1 MQEKIRIEKSSGI
14 FSNTT
19 GDLAAGLVVFLIALP
34 LCLGIA
40 LASGAPL
47 YSGIIAGV
55 VGGIVIGAVSK
66 SNLSVSGP
74 AAGLTAIV
82 LSAINE
88 LGGAF
93 DVFLCAVVIAGAIQ
107 IGLGFLKAGN
117 IGNYIPSNVIQGM
130 LAAIG
135 VIIILKQVPHAIGF
149 DKDYEGNFSFFDPTG
164 SNTFYAIYQAL
175 NFFSIGA
182 ALIAIISIA
191 ILLTWEKVKPLK
203 KLIFLPGPLVVVV
216 VSIVLNE
223 IFLRT
228 GSAFTVE
235 QEHLVTLPVANNIGE
250 FFGQFVFP
258 NFSGFAN
265 PQVWIIGATIGIVA
279 SIETLLS
286 VEAVD
291 RLDPLKRHTPRS
303 HELTAQGVGNLV
315 SGLLGGLPATS
326 VIIRSSANV
335 SANARTKLSTIAHGV
350 LLLLCAA
357 LIPFLLNKIPLAA
370 LAAILILTGYKLAK
384 PAVFM
389 RMWKNGWYQFTPFI
403 VTIVAIVF
411 TDLLIGVALGLGVS
425 IFFLLR
431 ENTSIPYFYRRNEY
445 QEGEIIHIHLAQEVS
460 FLNKAA
466 ILKTLENLPNDSYV
480 ILDAVETAYLDHD
493 VCEIIQEFKDI
504 KAAEKGIRLETV
516 GFDDQYNIPNTL
528 QKDSAYVQQIENGK
542 SVFVYSPKKSHED
555 LIEDLINDQEVS
567 KV

>member
-1 MQEKIRIEKSSGI
+1 MMTEIKKESGI
-14 FSNTT
+14 WSNFG

-34 LCLGIA
+34 LCLGVA

-47 YSGIIAGV
+47 YSGIIAGI
-55 VGGIVIGAVSK
+55 VGGIVIGSLSK

-82 LSAINE
+82 LTAITD
-88 LGGAF
+88 LGAF
-93 DVFLCAVVIAGAIQ
+93 NLFLCAVVIAGAIQ
-107 IGLGFLKAGN
+107 IGLGFLKAGT
-117 IGNYIPSNVIQGM
+117 IGNYIPSNVIEGM

-135 VIIILKQVPHAIGF
+135 IIIILKQLPHAIGF
-149 DKDYEGNFSFFDPTG
+149 DKDYEGDFSFIDPSG
-164 SNTFYAIYQAL
+164 ENTFSAIYQAV

-182 ALIAIISIA
+182 TLITIVSIA

-203 KLIFLPGPLVVVV
+203 KLLFLPGPLVVVI

-223 IFLRT
+223 VFIRT
-228 GSAFTVE
+228 NAIFTVQ
-235 QEHLVTLPVANNIGE
+235 QEHLVTLPVASSIGD

-265 PQVWIIGATIGIVA
+265 SQVWIIGVTIAIVA

-291 RLDPLKRHTPRS
+291 RLDPLKRYTPRS
-303 HELTAQGVGNLV
+303 HELKAQGVGNV
-315 SGLLGGLPATS
+315 ISGLLGGLPATS

-335 SANARTKLSTIAHGV
+335 GANARTKLSTIAHGV

-384 PAVFM
+384 PAVFQK
-389 RMWKNGWYQFTPFI
+389 MWKNGWYQFIPFA
-403 VTIVAIVF
+403 VTIIAVVF

-431 ENTSIPYFYRRNEY
+431 ENALVPYFYRRNEY

-466 ILKTLENLPNDSYV
+466 ILKTFENLPSESYV
-480 ILDAVETAYLDHD
+480 ILDASETAYIDYD
-493 VCEIIQEFKDI
+493 VCEIIREFQATQAPRRKIQVD
-504 KAAEKGIRLETV
+504 TV
-516 GFDDQYNIPNTL
+516 GFAENYKIKNTL
-528 QKDSAYVQQIENGK
+528 AKEVADVGIGSDGK
-542 SVFVYSPKKSHED
+542 TMPVFEPKRQHDELIED
-555 LIEDLINDQEVS
+555 LIEDKEAVQI
-567 KV
+567 